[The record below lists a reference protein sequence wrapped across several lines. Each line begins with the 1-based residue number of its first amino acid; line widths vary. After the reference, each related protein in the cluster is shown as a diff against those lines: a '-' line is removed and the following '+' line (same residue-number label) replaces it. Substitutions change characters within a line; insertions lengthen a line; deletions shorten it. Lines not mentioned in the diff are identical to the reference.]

1 MSQEKHNER
10 LLEKRA
16 RIEAVL
22 EAKKRK
28 LMESE
33 EKQRFSAIAKDSVDK
48 EKRIKILE
56 EKVDAM
62 EKIINQL
69 KLDFSRYRARNP
81 SKGTKGIKG

>member
-1 MSQEKHNER
+1 MGPNNRSAYEERRQRMEKILE
-10 LLEKRA
+10 EKRK
-16 RIEAVL
+16 RLVESQD
-22 EAKKRK
+22 KKK
-28 LMESE
+28 FEDVVKNS
-33 EKQRFSAIAKDSVDK
+33 IDKD
-48 EKRIKILE
+48 KRIKILE

>member
-1 MSQEKHNER
+1 MGPNNRSAYEERRQRMEKILE
-10 LLEKRA
+10 EKRK
-16 RIEAVL
+16 RLVESQD
-22 EAKKRK
+22 KKK
-28 LMESE
+28 FEDVIKNS
-33 EKQRFSAIAKDSVDK
+33 IDKD
-48 EKRIKILE
+48 KRIKILE